1 MIEFKITILV
11 ALIGALL
18 LGLRI
23 GAAPAS
29 DN

>member
-18 LGLRI
+18 LDLRI